1 MENND
6 LTVEDL
12 EQKEEQESDSLT
24 ETNFNQ
30 SLTNEQKLEYL
41 SKLIQDVG
49 KNLESKS
56 ISKNSF

>member
-24 ETNFNQ
+24 ETFNQ

-41 SKLIQDVG
+41 SKLIQDVE